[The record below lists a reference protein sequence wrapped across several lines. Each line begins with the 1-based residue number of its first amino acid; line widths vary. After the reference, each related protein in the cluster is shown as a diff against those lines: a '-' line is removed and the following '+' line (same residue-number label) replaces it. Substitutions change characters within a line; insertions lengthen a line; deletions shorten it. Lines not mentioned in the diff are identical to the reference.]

1 MKGILTWLWTYFHI
15 IDCCSVQDRG
25 YVNAFLSCQT
35 NDTCEAQCYRGY
47 IFPTGKTKTNYSCN
61 QQGLSGI
68 FPSCKRIP
76 IVVIEY
82 RAIWEFLDVLP
93 SKCDNVSS
101 FLSQSDA
108 TIGAISRLC
117 NTMEVDV
124 NISFTFFTLAFMMT
138 TTFTGEY
145 YNYTSTDVL
154 DNCLSMHFAVLQNET
169 LPFIGLIFDKLTCWN
184 KGINHTLRDK
194 LYISDRQRHCPIGT
208 EVRNASFTESN
219 KDNTEYYCTNSEE
232 IISIST
238 VSSWTTGF
246 QNSTNF
252 ATTLAV
258 NNNTTANFTA
268 MYIAAPILGIASL
281 IVIIFTVLYYKMRS
295 RAFKRQRIYQTILTI
310 NDDQANELTNDS
322 HNYDVMAFRENSSE
336 NSRY

>member
-219 KDNTEYYCTNSEE
+219 KDNTEYYCTNSE
-232 IISIST
+232 
-238 VSSWTTGF
+238 
-246 QNSTNF
+246 
-252 ATTLAV
+252 
-258 NNNTTANFTA
+258 A